1 LEIPGLSEEVS
12 LAVLSGTQVRPISL
26 YLQVDNRKIMSWM
39 KDKKFCDKDRE
50 KLEKGSGSEKFITM
64 ICNWFYRVMSW

>member
-1 LEIPGLSEEVS
+1 VTRDLFSPE
-12 LAVLSGTQVRPISL
+12 TKTRPISL
-26 YLQVDNRKIMSWM
+26 YLQIDNPKIMSWM
-39 KDKKFCDKDRE
+39 KDKKYGEKDRE